1 MPKFIVTVAKGP
13 AEVGTVFEFD
23 AVPASLV
30 GKVSQVPDETPVTQL
45 EVATPEPV
53 KRGRKKQESAE
64 VAEPEGEAEQEQE

>member
-23 AVPASLV
+23 TIPASLV
-30 GKVSQVPDETPVTQL
+30 GKVSQVPDETPVTEL

-53 KRGRKKQESAE
+53 KRGRKKQEPAE
-64 VAEPEGEAEQEQE
+64 TTDATEQEQE

>member
-30 GKVSQVPDETPVTQL
+30 GKVSQVPDETPVTEL

-53 KRGRKKQESAE
+53 KRGRRAQSAE
-64 VAEPEGEAEQEQE
+64 TTDQEQE